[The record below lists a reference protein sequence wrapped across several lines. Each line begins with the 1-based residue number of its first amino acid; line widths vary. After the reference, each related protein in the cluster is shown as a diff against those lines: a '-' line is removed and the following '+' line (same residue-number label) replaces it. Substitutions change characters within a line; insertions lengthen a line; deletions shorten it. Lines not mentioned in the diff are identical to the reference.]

1 MAPNKSQDQDELR
14 DTLPT
19 AQSYID
25 WDPKER
31 HRYAAPRIERAYGK
45 PLPQL
50 RICVR
55 DLNISAQVQFVD
67 SKDNNRGLPT
77 LWNEIKQSFS
87 GLSAS
92 RKVAQKEILTD
103 VNLVLQPG
111 TLTLVLGQPCSGK
124 STLLKYLS
132 GRFQKTKNVNV
143 QGQVTYNGVPQSE
156 FSKTLSQFVA
166 YVTQRD
172 YHFPTLTVKETFQFA
187 HDFCTPVSKEGIYQ
201 RLSSGTVEENESARA
216 ILDHE
221 MDLHPDLVI
230 ASLGLKHCEDTVV
243 GDEMLRGVSGGERK
257 RVTTGEMQ
265 FGFKEAAMMDEI
277 STGLDSAATF
287 DIVQTLQSMAQTF
300 KKTIVIAL
308 LQPPPDVFE
317 LFDNVILLN
326 EGKVLYQ
333 GPRTEVIQYFDNL
346 GFQCPEYHDHADFLL
361 DLGSNEQSNYHVD
374 RGVVPPRTPTQFANA
389 FQQSSYYKDTR
400 AELDQNLTTSTSP
413 HELQHMKSVPAFQ
426 RSAAHNLAALIRR
439 QFMLISRDTNAIVGR
454 AIMTTVIGLI
464 YGSTYYDIALPSIQL
479 VTGTLFNAL
488 IFLILNQSTDVPNNM
503 FARTMFYKQRDANF
517 YQTGSFV
524 VSTFI
529 GHYPMALLDTIVFGT
544 LVYWMGG
551 LVANAGV
558 FIVYLIHLLLNTLC
572 IASFFYFLSVSS
584 ADLNVAQPLTMV
596 SIAMHG
602 LFAGFVI
609 LQDQI
614 PSWLV
619 WVYWINPLAF
629 TLRGMLVNQYR
640 HSSLDVCVY
649 QGIDYCTRYGK
660 TMGVYSLDLFGVPS
674 AKIWG
679 YLSIPYLIGLYF
691 LFMILSMFILEYRRP
706 VETHSFIKT
715 DSEQLT
721 DVAADSE
728 NVYYCASTPSASQ
741 RNHVVINAS
750 AERRA
755 ITPITLSF
763 HDLRYTIVKPSGEKV
778 DLLKGVSGYAVPGTM
793 TALMGS
799 SGAGKTTLMDVI
811 AGRKKGGQIQGMI
824 TLNGHTASDIAV
836 RRLAGY
842 CEQMDFHS
850 EASTIRESLM
860 FSARLRQSQEVS
872 MEEILASVQESLDLL
887 DLNPIAD
894 EIVRGRSVEQMKRLT
909 IGVELAAQPS
919 ILFLDE
925 PTSGLD
931 ARAAKIIMDGVR
943 KVADSGRTIICTIHQ
958 PSYAVFKIFD
968 NLLLL
973 KRGGEM
979 VYFGAL
985 GQDCRTLINYFE
997 SAPGV
1002 APIKPGTNPATWMLE
1017 CIGAGVGK
1025 ADGSEQTDFTRVF
1038 SASEEKLQL
1047 DDQLKKEGFGI
1058 PSSRYAPP
1066 TFTNKRASSTYMQ
1079 FSYVVSRFLTMY
1091 WRTPSYNLTRF
1102 YVAITQGLIFG
1113 FVYLQIGLQSYQE
1126 INSVMGMLFL
1136 TTLFLGVVCFN
1147 SVLPICFDERASFY
1161 RERSSQTYNA
1171 LWYFIGSTVSEIPY
1185 VFSSTLLFTALL
1197 YPMVGFQGF
1206 QEAVLYWLAISL
1218 NVLLSA
1224 YLGQFLGYCFPTVQ
1238 IAGLVGVLL
1247 NTICFLFM
1255 GFAPPAGDIPA
1266 GYKWLY
1272 QINPFRYPLSI
1283 VAAVTL
1289 AKCEN
1294 PSDVG
1299 CQMLT
1304 NHPPDIGDIT
1314 VKQYVEDT
1322 FNMNYDDITRNFLV
1336 TVAFI
1341 IFFRIMAL
1349 LALRYVNHQKR

>member
-1 MAPNKSQDQDELR
+1 MAPNKTQEQEEYR

-31 HRYAAPRIERAYGK
+31 HKYVAPRIERAYGK

-50 RICVR
+50 QICVQ

-67 SKDNNRGLPT
+67 SEDINKGLPT
-77 LWNEIKQSFS
+77 LWNTFKQSFS
-87 GLSAS
+87 GLGAT

-103 VNLVLQPG
+103 VNLVLKPG

-132 GRFQKTKNVNV
+132 GRFQKTKNVIV
-143 QGQVTYNGVPQSE
+143 QGQVTYNGVPQSDLT
-156 FSKTLSQFVA
+156 KTLSQFVA

-187 HDFCTPVSKEGIYQ
+187 HDFCTPVSKEEIYQ
-201 RLSSGTVEENESARA
+201 RLSSGTIEENESARA
-216 ILDHE
+216 IVDHE
-221 MDLHPDLVI
+221 IDLHPDLVI
-230 ASLGLKHCEDTVV
+230 ANLGLKHCENTVV

-265 FGFKEAAMMDEI
+265 FGFKEASMMDEI

-287 DIVQTLQSMAQTF
+287 DIVQTLQSMAQTY

-317 LFDNVILLN
+317 LFDNLILLN
-326 EGKVLYQ
+326 QGKVLYQ
-333 GPRTEVIQYFDNL
+333 GPRAEVIRYFDDL
-346 GFQCPEYHDHADFLL
+346 GFRCPEHHDHADFLL
-361 DLGSNEQSNYHVD
+361 DIASSEQSNYHVD
-374 RGVVPPRTPTQFANA
+374 RGVTPPKTSTDFANA
-389 FQQSSYYKDTR
+389 FRQSSYYEDTR
-400 AELDQNLTTSTSP
+400 AELNQYLTANISP
-413 HELQHMKSVPAFQ
+413 HVLEHMKSVPVFQ
-426 RSAAHNLAALIRR
+426 RSSAQNLVALIQR
-439 QFMLISRDTNAIVGR
+439 QFMLLFRDKGAIFGR
-454 AIMTTVIGLI
+454 GIMSTVVGLI
-464 YGSTYYDIALPSIQL
+464 YGSTYFDIDLPSIQL
-479 VTGTLFNAL
+479 VCGTLFNAV
-488 IFLILNQSTDVPNNM
+488 IFLTLNQSTEVSNNM
-503 FARTMFYKQRDANF
+503 FARTMFYKQRGANF

-524 VSTFI
+524 ISSFI
-529 GHYPMALLDTIVFGT
+529 GHYPMAIFDTIVFGT

-558 FIVYLIHLLLNTLC
+558 FIMYLLHLFLNTIC
-572 IASFFYFLSVSS
+572 MGSYFYFLSVSS
-584 ADLNVAQPLTMV
+584 YDLNVAQPLTMV
-596 SIAMHG
+596 SIAMFC
-602 LFAGFVI
+602 LFAGFVV

-619 WVYWINPLAF
+619 WIYWINPLSF
-629 TLRGMLVNQYR
+629 TLRGLLVNQYR
-640 HSSLDVCVY
+640 HSSSDVCVFD
-649 QGIDYCTRYGK
+649 GIDYCTQYGK
-660 TMGVYSLDLFGVPS
+660 TMGEYYLDLFSVPS
-674 AKIWG
+674 DKSWG
-679 YLSIPYLIGLYF
+679 YLAIPYLLGLYF
-691 LFMILSMFILEYRRP
+691 LLMILSMFILEYRRP
-706 VETHSFIKT
+706 AETHSFMKT
-715 DSEQLT
+715 GSDELT
-721 DVAADSE
+721 DVATDTE
-728 NVYYCASTPSASQ
+728 DVYYCASTPSASQ
-741 RNHVVINAS
+741 RDHVAINA
-750 AERRA
+750 AVERRA
-755 ITPITLSF
+755 ITPITLAF
-763 HDLRYTIVKPSGEKV
+763 HDLRYTIVKPDGEQL

-842 CEQMDFHS
+842 CEQMDIHS

-860 FSARLRQSQEVS
+860 FSARLRQSQDVPV
-872 MEEILASVQESLDLL
+872 EEIVASVQESLDLL

-985 GQDCRTLINYFE
+985 GHECRTLIKYFE
-997 SAPGV
+997 SVPGV
-1002 APIKPGTNPATWMLE
+1002 PQIKPAMNPATWMLE
-1017 CIGAGVGK
+1017 CIGAGVAK
-1025 ADGSEQTDFTRVF
+1025 ADESEQTDFVQVF
-1038 SASEEKLQL
+1038 SSSEEKEHLEQQL
-1047 DDQLKKEGFGI
+1047 REEGFGI
-1058 PSSRYAPP
+1058 PSSQYAPP
-1066 TFTNKRASSTYMQ
+1066 AFTNKRASDPYTQ
-1079 FSYVVSRFLTMY
+1079 FSYVVSRFMTLY

-1113 FVYLQIGLQSYQE
+1113 FVYLQIGKQSYQE
-1126 INSVMGMLFL
+1126 INSVMGLLFL

-1147 SVLPICFDERASFY
+1147 SVLPIIFEERASFY

-1171 LWYFIGSTVSEIPY
+1171 VWYFLGSTVAEIPY
-1185 VFSSTLLFTALL
+1185 VFCSTILFTILL

-1206 QEAVLYWLAISL
+1206 REGVIYWLATSL

-1224 YLGQFLGYCFPTVQ
+1224 YLGQFLGYCFPNVQ
-1238 IAGLVGVLL
+1238 VAALAGVLV

-1255 GFAPPAGDIPA
+1255 GFAPPASGIPA
-1266 GYKWLY
+1266 GYNWLY

-1289 AKCEN
+1289 AKCEDA
-1294 PSDVG
+1294 SDFG
-1299 CQMLT
+1299 CQLLT
-1304 NHPPDIGDIT
+1304 NHPPDVGDIT
-1314 VKQYVEDT
+1314 VKEYVEGT
-1322 FNMNYDDITRNFLV
+1322 FNMKYDDITRNFLV
-1336 TVAFI
+1336 TIAFI
-1341 IFFRIMAL
+1341 VFFRILAL
-1349 LALRYVNHQKR
+1349 LALRFVNHQKR